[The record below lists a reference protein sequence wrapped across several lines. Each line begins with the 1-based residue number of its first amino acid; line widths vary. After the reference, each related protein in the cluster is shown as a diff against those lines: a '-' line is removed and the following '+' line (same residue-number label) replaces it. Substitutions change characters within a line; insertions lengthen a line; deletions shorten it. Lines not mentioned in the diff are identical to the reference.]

1 MPQVVL
7 ACTADADEGLGGTG
21 CLYTGPTAI
30 TLNSDGT
37 MTVVSPGTLSNS
49 STSVVSSAACLGASK
64 PLPASGVIYVQNVP
78 SGATDPNYTAACR
91 TATQLEGV
99 STINHPLGY
108 PQRYDVGTF
117 GCLDCGVVARHASPG
132 R

>member
-1 MPQVVL
+1 MPPNNI
-7 ACTADADEGLGGTG
+7 AIKADADSALGGTG

-49 STSVVSSAACLGASK
+49 SASLAPKAACLGTSK

-78 SGATDPNYTAACR
+78 SISTDPNYTAACR
-91 TATQLEGV
+91 TATQLEGS
-99 STINHPLGY
+99 STISHPLGY
-108 PQRYDVGTF
+108 PQR
-117 GCLDCGVVARHASPG
+117 
-132 R
+132 